1 MENFL
6 LAFIPL
12 LVAIDAPG
20 VIPLFLS
27 LTEGLSVQK
36 KRKLVTEATLT
47 AFVVSVVFL
56 VLGNMLFSFLGIT
69 QDDFRIGG
77 GIILLILAITDL
89 LFPDDDTSRQP
100 GTNASVGVVPIGI
113 PLIIGPGALTTI
125 IVIQNSQGYWMA
137 FISIALNLAIV
148 WVLFS
153 NSHHV
158 VKIMGEGGT
167 KAFAKVAALFLAAIA
182 VMMIRVGITNI
193 LKAQS
198 AGSHSEISSP
208 SSVKTVRYDA
218 FQGPLF
224 EKNSAVY
231 KHKYV

>member
-1 MENFL
+1 MLESFL

-20 VIPLFLS
+20 IIPLFLS
-27 LTEGLSVQK
+27 LTEGLSIHEK
-36 KRKLVTEATLT
+36 KKLVRQATAA
-47 AFVVSVVFL
+47 AFIVSVVFCIT
-56 VLGNMLFSFLGIT
+56 GNIVFSVLGIT

-100 GTNASVGVVPIGI
+100 GTTKLNIGIVPIGI

-125 IVIQNSQGYWMA
+125 IVTQNIHGYWLTL
-137 FISIALNLAIV
+137 ISIALNLAIV
-148 WVLFS
+148 WVLFTY
-153 NSHHV
+153 SHFI
-158 VKIMGEGGT
+158 VKIIGEGGT

-193 LKAQS
+193 MKSQQS
-198 AGSHSEISSP
+198 SN
-208 SSVKTVRYDA
+208 SSVFSTVY
-218 FQGPLF
+218 
-224 EKNSAVY
+224 N
-231 KHKYV
+231 KYALNK